1 RISAVNKH
9 MSLAQGQAGVERIY
23 SAFFLHHGFPDL
35 RRPKELAGCT
45 FKTGELLDIRGENDR
60 LVPLHHKLGLGMA
73 RAAAGRDG
81 LRCGCGQRRAPEECS
96 VWHRQR
102 AKLVVSRKEKTILR
116 EGEGSRC
123 LAALFVFIE
132 GTTQVGGDGDFIKSG
147 GPTF

>member
-1 RISAVNKH
+1 
-9 MSLAQGQAGVERIY
+9 
-23 SAFFLHHGFPDL
+23 
-35 RRPKELAGCT
+35 
-45 FKTGELLDIRGENDR
+45 
-60 LVPLHHKLGLGMA
+60 

-96 VWHRQR
+96 VCHRER

-147 GPTF
+147 GATFFLLAGSLSVEATPGQFPRHRVDDVDRAGLVKHNDRGSAPSHKNNAGILG